1 MLMVIATLLPLQ
13 AEVVSAE
20 RIPVLLQ
27 KEEAESSRDGADI
40 SGRSF

>member
-27 KEEAESSRDGADI
+27 KEAESSRDGADI